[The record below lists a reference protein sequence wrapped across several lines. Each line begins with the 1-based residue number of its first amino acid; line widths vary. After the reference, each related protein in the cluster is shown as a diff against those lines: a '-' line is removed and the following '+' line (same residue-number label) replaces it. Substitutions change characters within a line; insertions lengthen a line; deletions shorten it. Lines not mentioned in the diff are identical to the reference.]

1 MFDVMQ
7 LLDTAMRLSDREMEA
22 LRRGEYEETERLAF
36 ERGMLVREAVSAPV
50 PVDTAGYR
58 ARLEALRDMQ
68 VRLMDEAR
76 RRRDDIGES
85 LRNARCQRRR
95 MGGYQLA
102 VGQAL
107 R

>member
-7 LLDTAMRLSDREMEA
+7 MLDAAMRLSDREMEA

-50 PVDTAGYR
+50 PSDRDAYR

-68 VRLMDEAR
+68 VNLMGEAR
-76 RRRDDIGES
+76 RRRDAIGES
-85 LRNARCQRRR
+85 LRSARQQRRR